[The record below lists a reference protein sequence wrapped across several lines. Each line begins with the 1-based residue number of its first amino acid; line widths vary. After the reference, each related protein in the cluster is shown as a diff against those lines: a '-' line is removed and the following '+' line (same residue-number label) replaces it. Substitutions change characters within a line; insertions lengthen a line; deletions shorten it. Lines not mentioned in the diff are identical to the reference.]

1 MRKIEKIVLLKF
13 KASGDTFYFG
23 SVAAIYELFT
33 AESIKV
39 SLSTLFNL
47 RVGKNKPYENKVI
60 SISFSELRRKS
71 KKNEKA

>member
-1 MRKIEKIVLLKF
+1 MRKNEKIVLLKF

-33 AESIKV
+33 AETIKV

-60 SISFSELRRKS
+60 SIYFDELRRK
-71 KKNEKA
+71 KKNDKA